1 VRRINWPA
9 TGSSV
14 TFGGAADSFAEVTN
28 LCRIESGLLRWLNS
42 ALSAKIA
49 SDILRLIDCCAMI
62 ASAWLAFILYPPAG
76 SGVWPQYALVAVLG
90 GVLLVNVLQIQ
101 GAYHPDRIRQP
112 LTRLGA
118 TAAAVLLTVAVLIA
132 VAFVTKASAHYSRGW
147 TSLWLALTLGAVL
160 GVRLTLHLVLARL
173 RSTAEG
179 SWIWRNVAL
188 VGVGPDAERCIRHL
202 DAIVSQGVR
211 LIGVYNDQHGE
222 RLSSLGGYPVRGTIA
237 DLCTLCRSV
246 KVDEIYIAM
255 PLSGEEPLI
264 DALTQLQCLPV
275 DIRLVVA
282 PLGYRLLN
290 RRISY
295 VHQLPVIHVAD
306 RPLGDWGPLSRSIV
320 PVQCCFGKNAMAS
333 TIN

>member
-62 ASAWLAFILYPPAG
+62 ASAWLAFILYPPTG

-188 VGVGPDAERCIRHL
+188 VGVGPDAVRCIRHL

-222 RLSSLGGYPVRGTIA
+222 RLSSLGGYPGRGT
-237 DLCTLCRSV
+237 
-246 KVDEIYIAM
+246 
-255 PLSGEEPLI
+255 
-264 DALTQLQCLPV
+264 
-275 DIRLVVA
+275 
-282 PLGYRLLN
+282 
-290 RRISY
+290 
-295 VHQLPVIHVAD
+295 
-306 RPLGDWGPLSRSIV
+306 RSIS
-320 PVQCCFGKNAMAS
+320 QCRCRRRSLSS
-333 TIN
+333 TP